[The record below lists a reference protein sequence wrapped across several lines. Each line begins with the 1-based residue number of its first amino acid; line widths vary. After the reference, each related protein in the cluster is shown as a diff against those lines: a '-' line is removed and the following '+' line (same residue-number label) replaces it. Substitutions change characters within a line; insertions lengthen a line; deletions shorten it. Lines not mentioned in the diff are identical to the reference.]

1 MMRLA
6 SARILVS
13 ALALACHERADERVV
28 YATLPLQPPVEKGQ
42 VVYLRGLPI
51 GAVRA
56 AAPAADSLRVTVA
69 ITRADAPLRR
79 GDALRLKLA
88 PVGGLVGVPVAGLI
102 ASEALEVVPGSADAA
117 PVRDGDTLRGLP
129 ALRLDSAAS
138 VVMQAA
144 PRVYRDAKRLRDA
157 LKAKEP

>member
-1 MMRLA
+1 MRRELGHAAPANARCLPHGSTQVTASWRPDQNALNFSRELDTRRPRRPMMRLA
-6 SARILVS
+6 SALILVS
-13 ALALACHERADERVV
+13 AFALPCHERADERVV

-42 VVYLRGLPI
+42 AVYLRGLPI

-88 PVGGLVGVPVAGLI
+88 PVGGLVGVPV
-102 ASEALEVVPGSADAA
+102 
-117 PVRDGDTLRGLP
+117 
-129 ALRLDSAAS
+129 
-138 VVMQAA
+138 
-144 PRVYRDAKRLRDA
+144 
-157 LKAKEP
+157 